1 MREQTRLERTRHVVR
16 GERSELRLEDG
27 AITLV
32 KEATTQT
39 RPTSIT
45 VAIDRVRGT
54 TLERPTARQ
63 RGWLH
68 LAVVDGTPTPP
79 SELAAAS
86 DPYTLPLS
94 SRQVPAARRLIRMIT
109 DHVQRRGLPHQDER
123 TPARPSTGVIVT
135 SAAPPPEPTRV
146 DGAPRRVAGESEPT
160 APSLEPTAPNLEPT
174 APNTEPSAPA
184 TEEALPG
191 AAPPGDG
198 HQLIGQLRE
207 LADLH
212 RQGALSDDEFERAK
226 QRVLDA
232 SAAD

>member
-1 MREQTRLERTRHVVR
+1 MREQTRLERTHHVVR

-27 AITLV
+27 AITLA

-39 RPTSIT
+39 RPTSVT

-54 TLERPTARQ
+54 TLERPSART

-94 SRQVPAARRLIRMIT
+94 SRQVPAARRLVRMIA

-135 SAAPPPEPTRV
+135 SATPPHEPPRV
-146 DGAPRRVAGESEPT
+146 HGAPHGAAGEPELT
-160 APSLEPTAPNLEPT
+160 APDTAPA
-174 APNTEPSAPA
+174 APDTAPA
-184 TEEALPG
+184 TEEALPSG
-191 AAPPGDG
+191 AAPPVDG